1 MVNIII
7 AFCLY
12 CRNFSLDC
20 DARDRDAVGGR
31 HASDCVDRI
40 LSNGFD
46 DVDVLDAD
54 RLARDACDLD
64 HDALDLD
71 HDAFDPALDAS
82 GDRDDF
88 VATVG
93 RLPAAQETQFSE
105 NL

>member
-54 RLARDACDLD
+54 RLARDAF
-64 HDALDLD
+64 DLD

-93 RLPAAQETQFSE
+93 
-105 NL
+105 

>member
-7 AFCLY
+7 AFCLD

-20 DARDRDAVGGR
+20 DARGRDAVGGR

>member
-46 DVDVLDAD
+46 DVDVLDAV

-64 HDALDLD
+64 RDAFDLD